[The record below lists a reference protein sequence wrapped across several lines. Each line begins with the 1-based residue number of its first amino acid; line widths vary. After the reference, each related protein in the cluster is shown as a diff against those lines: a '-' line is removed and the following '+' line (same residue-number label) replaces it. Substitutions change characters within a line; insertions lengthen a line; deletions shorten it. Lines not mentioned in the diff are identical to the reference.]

1 MTNNVIRYLTKILL
15 FLTGLSTSV
24 IAQAETVKIG
34 VLAFRSKEATSTRW
48 QPTADYLSKTIGGHT
63 FKMIPMNYPEVD
75 EAVEDNQ
82 LDFLLTNSG
91 HYVNLEY
98 RDGITRLATLKKHE
112 QGKNL
117 THFGGVIFTRADRQ
131 DINTLKNL
139 KGKHF
144 MAVGQNSLG
153 GFLVAWEQF
162 YEQKINPFK
171 DFAKLTFNGM
181 PHDNVVLRIKKGE
194 ADAGTVRTSVLEQLA
209 QEGKIR
215 LSDFKILTQK
225 YSANFPFIH
234 STHLYPQ
241 WPFSKMSHTSDE
253 LAKKVAIA
261 LLKMPTDH
269 HAVQEGRYGGWA
281 VPLNYQPIH
290 EMMKKLRTGP
300 YATSENFTWK
310 DVLRK
315 YGKMIAPFF
324 LAVVLIIILNFVTAR
339 VNKTLEHEINERK
352 RTEEKLQ
359 KANENLQREV
369 EQHKNTLKNL
379 RATQSQLIQSEKM
392 AALGQLVAGIA
403 HEINTPL
410 GAIRSSVGNMSAF
423 LNQTLMQLPA
433 FFYSLSKEQLQY
445 FSALLQRSL
454 QQESTLSVREE
465 RKLKRALIR
474 QLEADAIEKTA
485 IIADTLVDMRVY
497 DEIEPFLP
505 LLKVPDNQHILQAAY
520 KLSHLQRS
528 TKTIETA
535 AVRASKVVFALK
547 NYSHYD
553 HAGEPVQTDLTEG
566 IETVLTL
573 YHNQIKQGIEVI
585 KNYAELPPVMCYPDE
600 LNQVWTNLI
609 HNALQAMD
617 YKGTLKIDILVKDER
632 VVINITDNGTG
643 IPDEIKPKIFEPFF
657 TTKPQGEG
665 SGLGLDIVRKIIR
678 KHEGEITVDSTPG
691 KTTFSISLPLNL

>member
-1 MTNNVIRYLTKILL
+1 
-15 FLTGLSTSV
+15 
-24 IAQAETVKIG
+24 
-34 VLAFRSKEATSTRW
+34 
-48 QPTADYLSKTIGGHT
+48 
-63 FKMIPMNYPEVD
+63 MIPMNYPEVD

-98 RDGITRLATLKKHE
+98 RDGITRIATLKKHE
-112 QGKNL
+112 QAKIL

-225 YSANFPFIH
+225 SYPNFPFIH

-474 QLEADAIEKTA
+474 QLEADAIEKAA

-609 HNALQAMD
+609 HNAFQAMD

-632 VVINITDNGTG
+632 VFINITDNGTG

>member
-1 MTNNVIRYLTKILL
+1 
-15 FLTGLSTSV
+15 
-24 IAQAETVKIG
+24 
-34 VLAFRSKEATSTRW
+34 
-48 QPTADYLSKTIGGHT
+48 
-63 FKMIPMNYPEVD
+63 
-75 EAVEDNQ
+75 
-82 LDFLLTNSG
+82 
-91 HYVNLEY
+91 
-98 RDGITRLATLKKHE
+98 
-112 QGKNL
+112 
-117 THFGGVIFTRADRQ
+117 
-131 DINTLKNL
+131 
-139 KGKHF
+139 
-144 MAVGQNSLG
+144 
-153 GFLVAWEQF
+153 
-162 YEQKINPFK
+162 
-171 DFAKLTFNGM
+171 
-181 PHDNVVLRIKKGE
+181 
-194 ADAGTVRTSVLEQLA
+194 
-209 QEGKIR
+209 
-215 LSDFKILTQK
+215 
-225 YSANFPFIH
+225 
-234 STHLYPQ
+234 
-241 WPFSKMSHTSDE
+241 MSHTSDE